1 MAETLQPATAAH
13 VVDAVR
19 WAMAEQTPLELLS
32 GGTKRGYGRPVQAAH
47 SLDLSGLAGIELYE
61 PEELVLRA
69 GPGTPMAEIE
79 AALAEAGQMLAFE
92 PADLGPL
99 YGHEAGCQTLG
110 GAVAANLSG
119 PRRIKAG
126 AARDHLLGFEGV
138 SGRGEAF
145 KSGGRVVKNVTGYDL
160 SKLMAGSL
168 GTLAALTQVTVK
180 VLPAPEAVRTVLV
193 LGHDETR
200 AVAAMTDAL
209 NSPHEVSAAAYL
221 PAAVAARSSVAAM
234 RQPGAAATALRV
246 EGPAPSVAHR
256 AKALH
261 AMLGGEAATAE
272 LADAESRTLWREV
285 RDVAPLLPDRDRLI
299 WRLSVPP
306 AAGAAVCRGLP
317 GVGEAYL
324 DWGGGLIWLAL
335 PASPDGLADA
345 VRAAIAELGGHATL
359 MRAPDDLRAA
369 VPVFQPLAP
378 PVAALSARLKAQFD
392 PRGVLNP
399 GRIAAG
405 A

>member
-1 MAETLQPATAAH
+1 MAETLQPATPAH
-13 VVDAVR
+13 VLDAVR
-19 WAMAEQTPLELLS
+19 WAMAEETPLELLS
-32 GGTKRGYGRPVQAAH
+32 GATKRGYGRPVQAAH
-47 SLDLSGLAGIELYE
+47 SLDLSRLSGIDLYE

-99 YGHEAGCQTLG
+99 YGHERGRQTLG
-110 GAVAANLSG
+110 GVIAANLSG

-193 LGHDETR
+193 PGLDEVR
-200 AVAAMTDAL
+200 AVAAMAAAL
-209 NSPHEVSAAAYL
+209 NSPHEVSAAAHL
-221 PAAVAARSSVAAM
+221 PASVAARCSLAAV
-234 RQPGAAATALRV
+234 REPGAAVTALRV
-246 EGPAPSVAHR
+246 EGPAPSVEHR
-256 AKALH
+256 AKALRD
-261 AMLGGEAATAE
+261 MLGTGGSTAE
-272 LADAESRTLWREV
+272 LTGASSEAFWREV
-285 RDVAPLLPDRDRLI
+285 RDVAPLLPDPDRLV

-306 AAGAAVCRGLP
+306 AAGAAVYPGLP
-317 GVGEAYL
+317 GMGEAYL

-335 PASPDGLADA
+335 PASPDGLAEA
-345 VRAAIAELGGHATL
+345 VRATIAECGGHATL
-359 MRAPDDLRAA
+359 MRAPDDVRAA
-369 VPVFQPLAP
+369 VPVFQPLEPA
-378 PVAALSARLKAQFD
+378 VAALSARLKEQFD

-399 GRIAAG
+399 GRMTAG